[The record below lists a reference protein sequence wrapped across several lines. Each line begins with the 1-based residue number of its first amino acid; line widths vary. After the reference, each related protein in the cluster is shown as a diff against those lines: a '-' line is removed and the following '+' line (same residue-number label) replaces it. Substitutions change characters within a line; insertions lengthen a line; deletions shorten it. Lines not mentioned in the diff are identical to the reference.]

1 MGSVWSDPEDT
12 LTYNRA
18 VARRRVGQLDRLIAA
33 QEARILSANTAT
45 GDRTDAKLLITLGRG
60 SDRLKEERVRAH
72 AVLNKI
78 EMALMGHYENE
89 IAHDVAEMAEDI
101 HQNRAEVSEPIDET
115 EIEQM
120 RDAQIQSLVTQMSLP
135 EAPDVPIRHPP
146 AQT

>member
-1 MGSVWSDPEDT
+1 MGSIWSDPEDT

-33 QEARILSANTAT
+33 QEARILTANTSS
-45 GDRTDAKLLITLGRG
+45 GDRTDAKLMITLNRG
-60 SDRLKEERVRAH
+60 IDRLKEERIRAH

-89 IAHDVAEMAEDI
+89 IAHDVAEMAADI
-101 HQNRAEVSEPIDET
+101 QMNRAEDEERIEET

-120 RDAQIQSLVTQMSLP
+120 RDSQIQSMMTQMSLP
-135 EAPDVPIRHPP
+135 EAPAGPLRDPP
-146 AQT
+146 SLT